1 MSGIYVSDYGGGD
14 SFFSQDFFYDG
25 FSVKNDVFSLFY
37 RFCKKLFPSKSIAA
51 VNQKDAFAEIGQ
63 KESVFQGGIS
73 PADDRHAFAPEK
85 GPVAGGAVGNSLSRQ
100 FLFSGT
106 IQRAPLDAIGDD
118 YGFAPIFSPLV

>member
-37 RFCKKLFPSKSIAA
+37 RIRKKLFPSKSIAA

-73 PADDRHAFAPEK
+73 PPMTAATLPRKKAPSQ
-85 GPVAGGAVGNSLSRQ
+85 VAQ
-100 FLFSGT
+100 
-106 IQRAPLDAIGDD
+106 
-118 YGFAPIFSPLV
+118 